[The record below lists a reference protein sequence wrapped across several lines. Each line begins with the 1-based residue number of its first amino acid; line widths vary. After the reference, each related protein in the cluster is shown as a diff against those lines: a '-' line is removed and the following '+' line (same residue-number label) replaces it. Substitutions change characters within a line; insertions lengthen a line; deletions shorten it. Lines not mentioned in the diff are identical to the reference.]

1 MNVDD
6 QAFSYQFGNNTRRKI
21 AGAENTIEPRVSNSI
36 FLPAREVLSLQNLI
50 LQTWEVDG
58 AFGFDETHHDLAQ
71 ALSQRG
77 STDQFADAREKLEN
91 LIGGYFELDDQS
103 GRWVFRNGKQRFTI
117 GTTAENV
124 KKIGILDILL
134 NNSYLDTNS
143 IIFLDEPEAALHPT
157 TISRLL
163 EMIAIL
169 STQGI
174 QFFLATHSSGVFKKL
189 HLLCQTLSMSIPIIA
204 NEGDTW
210 AQYDLL
216 DGIPINSI
224 TDESISSLRRRGR
237 SGALMIPTGGEDREK
252 PMSSRNR

>member
-1 MNVDD
+1 V
-6 QAFSYQFGNNTRRKI
+6 FSRLT
-21 AGAENTIEPRVSNSI
+21 
-36 FLPAREVLSLQNLI
+36 
-50 LQTWEVDG
+50 
-58 AFGFDETHHDLAQ
+58 
-71 ALSQRG
+71 
-77 STDQFADAREKLEN
+77 
-91 LIGGYFELDDQS
+91 
-103 GRWVFRNGKQRFTI
+103 
-117 GTTAENV
+117 
-124 KKIGILDILL
+124 LL

-143 IIFLDEPEAALHPT
+143 IIFLDEPEAALLPT

-204 NEGDTW
+204 NEDDTW
-210 AQYDLL
+210 AQHDLL

-224 TDESISSLRRRGR
+224 TEESISSLRRRGR

>member
-1 MNVDD
+1 M
-6 QAFSYQFGNNTRRKI
+6 
-21 AGAENTIEPRVSNSI
+21 
-36 FLPAREVLSLQNLI
+36 
-50 LQTWEVDG
+50 
-58 AFGFDETHHDLAQ
+58 
-71 ALSQRG
+71 
-77 STDQFADAREKLEN
+77 
-91 LIGGYFELDDQS
+91 
-103 GRWVFRNGKQRFTI
+103 
-117 GTTAENV
+117 

-143 IIFLDEPEAALHPT
+143 IIFLDEPEAALLPT

-210 AQYDLL
+210 AQHDLL
-216 DGIPINSI
+216 DGISTNS
-224 TDESISSLRRRGR
+224 S
-237 SGALMIPTGGEDREK
+237 
-252 PMSSRNR
+252 PMSLFVSPKKRSIWRSHDPHRW